1 MGFSFTRPKEV
12 PSFSS
17 RSDAFDYMFAD
28 LVERGRDMIEAAEQA
43 EKFADII
50 AKNKKLPDTP
60 PKELNGLEKGIGYV
74 KQLAALKKENPEIW
88 DMVAGALGG
97 VIGGFSGGSVA
108 IEEPVTR
115 EVNLDEIE

>member
-1 MGFSFTRPKEV
+1 MGFGFVKPKEV

-43 EKFADII
+43 ERFADII

-74 KQLAALKKENPEIW
+74 RQLAELKKENPDIW
-88 DMVAGALGG
+88 DMITGALGG
-97 VIGGFSGGSVA
+97 VIGGFSGGGVA
-108 IEEPVTR
+108 IEEPVVKDIDF
-115 EVNLDEIE
+115 ESLE